1 MSHEKLLDRLWLVL
15 VALTLGG
22 ALIGESADPGF
33 VVTVIISLT
42 MAFKGR
48 VVVDHFMELKTANRK
63 IRNLM
68 RAYFYVLPAMTVLSY
83 LFGDWIARL
92 TTL

>member
-1 MSHEKLLDRLWLVL
+1 MSHEKLIDRLWILL

-22 ALIGESADPGF
+22 AWLGEAAESSLA
-33 VVTVIISLT
+33 VTIMISLT

-48 VVVDHFMELKTANRK
+48 VVVDHFMELKTANRTL
-63 IRNLM
+63 RNLM
-68 RAYFYVLPAMTVLSY
+68 RGFFYVLPAVTVLTT
-83 LFGDWIARL
+83 LFGDWLARL

>member
-22 ALIGESADPGF
+22 ALIGESTDPSF

-92 TTL
+92 TML

>member
-1 MSHEKLLDRLWLVL
+1 MTHKQLIDLLWLLL

-22 ALIGESADPGF
+22 ALIGETAEPGIA
-33 VVTVIISLT
+33 VALAVSLT

-48 VVVDHFMELKTANRK
+48 VIIDHFMELKTANRT

-68 RAYFYVLPAMTVLSY
+68 RAYFYVLPLVTVLVY
-83 LFGDWIARL
+83 LFSEHFARL

>member
-1 MSHEKLLDRLWLVL
+1 MTHKQLIDLLWLLL

-22 ALIGESADPGF
+22 ALIGEAAEPGIA
-33 VVTVIISLT
+33 VTLVISLT

-48 VVVDHFMELKTANRK
+48 VIIDHFMELKTANRR

-68 RAYFYVLPAMTVLSY
+68 RTYFYVLPLMTVLTY
-83 LFGDWIARL
+83 LFGDWLARL

>member
-1 MSHEKLLDRLWLVL
+1 MTHGRLVDLLWLLL

-22 ALIGESADPGF
+22 AYLGEASEPGLT
-33 VVTVIISLT
+33 VTLIISLT

-48 VVVDHFMELKTANRK
+48 IIVDHFMELKTANRT
-63 IRNLM
+63 IRKLM
-68 RAYFYVLPAMTVLSY
+68 RAYFYVLPLVTVLTT
-83 LFGDWIARL
+83 LFGDWLARL

>member
-1 MSHEKLLDRLWLVL
+1 MTHKQLINVLWLLL

-22 ALIGESADPGF
+22 ALIGEAAEPGIA
-33 VVTVIISLT
+33 VTLVISLT
-42 MAFKGR
+42 MALKGR
-48 VVVDHFMELKTANRK
+48 VIIDHFMELKTANRR

-68 RAYFYVLPAMTVLSY
+68 RAYFYVLPLMTLLTY

>member
-1 MSHEKLLDRLWLVL
+1 MTHKRLIDLLWLLL

-22 ALIGESADPGF
+22 AYLGEAAEPGLA
-33 VVTVIISLT
+33 VTLVIALT

-48 VVVDHFMELKTANRK
+48 VIIDHFMELKTANRK

-68 RAYFYVLPAMTVLSY
+68 RAYFYVLPLVTV
-83 LFGDWIARL
+83 L
-92 TTL
+92 TTLFGNWLAKLTTL

>member
-1 MSHEKLLDRLWLVL
+1 MTHKRILNLLWLLL

-22 ALIGESADPGF
+22 AFLGETSGHGLA
-33 VVTVIISLT
+33 VTLVICLT

-48 VVVDHFMELKTANRK
+48 IIIDHFMELKTANRTL
-63 IRNLM
+63 RNLM
-68 RAYFYVLPAMTVLSY
+68 RAYFYVLPLVTVLVYVFSEH
-83 LFGDWIARL
+83 FARL